1 MSTAHNDQELGKP
14 LRHKKK
20 RSAVFIVIIV
30 SIAVHLLG
38 LGGLAAI
45 KIIEVL
51 QPAPEFE
58 APPVQAIVTPPPPP
72 PPPPPTTKRTQRS
85 LPRPQ
90 PLAAVNP
97 QSMSVPSIN
106 MQDSNLSLSGG
117 RGMGGGLGELGGGM
131 LDRVDFSFFGIQ
143 STGNMVVLLDRSLS
157 GATVFNRTRSEFLKT
172 IEMMKQD
179 SEARYALIYFGGNI
193 AGQNAVGKLAGTKDP
208 TKYDFWF
215 PKGVRSHSWLAPDS
229 RETEAVIREL
239 NSVKDPSAKAA
250 KVKTAKDLKKG
261 KGAFFVL
268 GTQYWGAFNAAYKM
282 EPAPA
287 TIYFMVEPKVAF
299 PSVKVVKESF
309 QKFKKYGVP
318 KPANTKVIFVVAKPK
333 ENVKN
338 VTELE
343 LMVNLV
349 HGGKLTNKEIQ
360 ERIVY

>member
-1 MSTAHNDQELGKP
+1 MSTPHNDQELGKP
-14 LRHKKK
+14 LRNKKK

-30 SIAVHLLG
+30 SIAVHVLG

-51 QPAPEFE
+51 QSAPEFE
-58 APPVQAIVTPPPPP
+58 APPVQAIVTPPPP

-97 QSMSVPSIN
+97 QNMSVPSIN
-106 MQDSNLSLSGG
+106 MQDSDLSLSGG

-143 STGNMVVLLDRSLS
+143 STGNMVILLDRSHS
-157 GATVFNRTRSEFLKT
+157 GANVFNRTRSELLKT

-179 SEARYALIYFGGNI
+179 PSARYAVIYFGGAI
-193 AGQNAVGKLAGTKDP
+193 AGHLSLFKGDPNKDP

-215 PKGVRSHSWLAPDS
+215 PKGIRSNSWLAADS
-229 RETEAVIREL
+229 RETEAVIKEL
-239 NSVKDPSAKAA
+239 NSVKNPNAKAT

-261 KGAFFVL
+261 RDAFFVA
-268 GTQYWGAFNAAYKM
+268 GTQYWGALNTAYKM
-282 EPAPA
+282 EPAPG
-287 TIYFMVEPKVAF
+287 TIYFMVEPQVAF
-299 PSVKVVKESF
+299 PSVKTVKESF

-318 KPANTKVIFVVAKPK
+318 KPADTKVIFVVAKPK
-333 ENVKN
+333 KSVKN
-338 VTELE
+338 VAELE

-349 HGGKLTNKEIQ
+349 HGGQLTNEEIQ